1 MLLLTQS
8 GPNNSGERN
17 EEGELLLTFHS
28 FLARASRDFFFYGCR
43 SIDVVECCPV
53 AACHITERFLGS
65 FFHDLNH
72 FVLGRFDSSQNEN
85 NQRSIRQ
92 SIAND
97 GVVLLGNGRNK
108 ELRSIFGFV
117 SIVIAGSGD
126 GDILGDQSIGT
137 QGIFRRGV
145 CLIFEYAA

>member
-1 MLLLTQS
+1 MRRLTQS
-8 GPNNSGERN
+8 RPNNSRERN

-72 FVLGRFDSSQNEN
+72 FVLGRFDSNQNEN
-85 NQRSIRQ
+85 NQR

-117 SIVIAGSGD
+117 SIAIAGSGD
-126 GDILGDQSIGT
+126 GGILGDQVIGA